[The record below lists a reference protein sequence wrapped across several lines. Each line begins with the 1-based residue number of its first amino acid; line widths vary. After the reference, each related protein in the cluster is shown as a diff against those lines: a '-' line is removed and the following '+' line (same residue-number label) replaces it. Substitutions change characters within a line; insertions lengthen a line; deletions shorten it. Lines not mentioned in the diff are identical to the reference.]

1 MRPCSVRHHRI
12 AIIVALAGLACAA
25 PAAAFEGTV
34 TQRVVAITPDGL
46 RALLGDQVDAAA
58 AFAMPEAKLVQ
69 AIRDAAPGVQQVIS
83 TIQVKGRMFRV
94 DMKVNGQ
101 PASLLVDS
109 ASNRTLILLPEAR
122 QYVEWTAADR
132 AAMAKQL
139 ADEQAKSGVKPTP
152 FPQPSLKALGRTGRI
167 NGELSEEFEARE
179 DERVSIGW
187 VSKAHPELLQALRD
201 AAKAQQGPR
210 PTRPSP
216 MEVFAE
222 RGLPMLVKT
231 FENGRY
237 EQTDL
242 ARIVPGPLSDAL
254 FAIPEG
260 YTRGVVGTPTP
271 AAAAA
276 ATPAAP

>member
-1 MRPCSVRHHRI
+1 MRPRSVRHHRLAI
-12 AIIVALAGLACAA
+12 AIALAGLACAA
-25 PAAAFEGTV
+25 PAVAFEGTV

-46 RALLGDQVDAAA
+46 RALLGDKVDAAA
-58 AFAMPEAKLVQ
+58 AFAMPEAKLAQ
-69 AIRDAAPGVQQVIS
+69 ALRDAAPGVQQMIS

-94 DMKVNGQ
+94 DMKVNDQ

-152 FPQPSLKALGRTGRI
+152 FPQPVVKALGRTGRI
-167 NGELSEEFEARE
+167 NGELSEEFEVRE
-179 DERVSIGW
+179 DDRVSVGW

-222 RGLPMLVKT
+222 QGLPMLVKT

-260 YTRGVVGTPTP
+260 YTKGVVGTPTP

-276 ATPAAP
+276 ATPPAP